1 MVIVD
6 TSVAFKWFSTD
17 EADVPLALKI
27 LDDHVKNKNSITV
40 PDLFLYEITNAWATK
55 KNFKL
60 DFINENLNLLEK
72 YSLIIA
78 HLDFTLMEK
87 TAAMSRKYKISV
99 YDASYAVLAEKN
111 GCNLITADA
120 KFADQVK
127 LPFVKKLG

>member
-1 MVIVD
+1 
-6 TSVAFKWFSTD
+6 
-17 EADVPLALKI
+17 LALKI

-78 HLDFTLMEK
+78 HLDFTLMKK
-87 TAAMSRKYKISV
+87 TAAVSRKYKISV

-111 GCNLITADA
+111 GCDLVTADA
-120 KFADQVK
+120 KFADQVN
-127 LPFVKKLG
+127 LPYVKKLG